1 MKQHVSCDITH
12 AQEKIR
18 GSWVLIQL
26 GIEGLRRAA
35 QNAEEASASEAQAPT
50 KARQHITSAGKQIFT
65 YGT

>member
-1 MKQHVSCDITH
+1 MPKRKSG
-12 AQEKIR
+12 AAEY
-18 GSWVLIQL
+18 SFNW

>member
-1 MKQHVSCDITH
+1 MPKRKSG
-12 AQEKIR
+12 AAEY
-18 GSWVLIQL
+18 SFNW

-50 KARQHITSAGKQIFT
+50 KVRQHITSAGKQIFT